1 MKIVQK
7 LFNLQ
12 TVVQENEEGEI
23 KVDESWPQKGLV
35 EFKNVHLRYRP
46 TTDLVLNGINFKIN
60 AGDKVGVIGRTGA
73 GKSTL
78 GLTLLKIVEA
88 EAGSVLIDG
97 IDIGKIDLQVLREKV
112 TIIP

>member
-35 EFKNVHLRYRP
+35 EFKNVHLS
-46 TTDLVLNGINFKIN
+46 
-60 AGDKVGVIGRTGA
+60 DKVGVIGRTGA

-97 IDIGKIDLQVLREKV
+97 IDISKIDLQVLREKV